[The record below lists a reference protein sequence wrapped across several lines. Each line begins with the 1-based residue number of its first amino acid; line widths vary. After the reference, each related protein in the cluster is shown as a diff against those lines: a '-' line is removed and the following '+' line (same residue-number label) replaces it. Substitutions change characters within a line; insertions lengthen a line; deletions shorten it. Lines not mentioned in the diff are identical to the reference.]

1 MHVYATTQ
9 KPYTHAPSYVPAR
22 AHAHTHADT
31 HLHKHARAPM
41 DIAHAHRER
50 ISRRIDLDMGDI
62 SLEQFL
68 AHFKTLNL
76 EVSMISC
83 GVSILYR

>member
-1 MHVYATTQ
+1 
-9 KPYTHAPSYVPAR
+9 
-22 AHAHTHADT
+22 
-31 HLHKHARAPM
+31 
-41 DIAHAHRER
+41 
-50 ISRRIDLDMGDI
+50 MGDI

-83 GVSILYR
+83 GVSILYRCYACSPARIHEHAGRHG